1 MKIIWDPLVK
11 QQIEQIFRFNQTTF
25 GTSKAKH
32 IVESIYQHINLLKK
46 FPLMGTIEQN
56 TTDWAPPYRYL
67 IEKHCKIYY
76 TVDKDVIY
84 VALIWDTRQDPQKL
98 WTILK

>member
-11 QQIEQIFRFNQTTF
+11 EQIEQLFRFNQTAF
-25 GTSKAKH
+25 GSIKAKR
-32 IVESIYQHINLLKK
+32 IIESIYQHIYLLKK

-56 TTDWAPPYRYL
+56 TTNREQPYRYL

-76 TVDKDVIY
+76 TVDSDTIY
-84 VALIWDTRQDPQKL
+84 IALIWDTRQDPQKL

>member
-46 FPLMGTIEQN
+46 FPLMGPIEQN

-67 IEKHCKIYY
+67 VEKHCKIYY

>member
-32 IVESIYQHINLLKK
+32 IVESIYQHINLLKN
-46 FPLMGTIEQN
+46 FLLWEPLSKIQPIGLHL
-56 TTDWAPPYRYL
+56 TD
-67 IEKHCKIYY
+67 I
-76 TVDKDVIY
+76 
-84 VALIWDTRQDPQKL
+84 
-98 WTILK
+98 

>member
-67 IEKHCKIYY
+67 VEKHCKISCPCCKKVKQHLSQYPLSCY
-76 TVDKDVIY
+76 Q
-84 VALIWDTRQDPQKL
+84 R
-98 WTILK
+98 